1 MDGIGTE
8 KLWQHGPLVEEKAKD
23 VVAWARKTQ
32 WNLIFFL
39 NHVSKIIKSLPS
51 NTGLDVKADSSK
63 YEEKVRK
70 CSCILDISSF
80 QEDCIVEFDAII
92 REIFLPYDVKGSNN
106 NGFSTHCE
114 YLLFSSHL
122 DGKHAQELLKE
133 LVSYEC
139 EEGNDNNE
147 W

>member
-8 KLWQHGPLVEEKAKD
+8 KLWQHGPLVEEKLKA

-32 WNLIFFL
+32 WNLISFL
-39 NHVSKIIKSLPS
+39 NHVSKIIKSLQS
-51 NTGLDVKADSSK
+51 NTNLDVKADNSI

-80 QEDCIVEFDAII
+80 REDCIVEFDAII

-106 NGFSTHCE
+106 NGVSSHRE

-122 DGKHAQELLKE
+122 DGRHARELLKE

-139 EEGNDNNE
+139 EEDNDNIE